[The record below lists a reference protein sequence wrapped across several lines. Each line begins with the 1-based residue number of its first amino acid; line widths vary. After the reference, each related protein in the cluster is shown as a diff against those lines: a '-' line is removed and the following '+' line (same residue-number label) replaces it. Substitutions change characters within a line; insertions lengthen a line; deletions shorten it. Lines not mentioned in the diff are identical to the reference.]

1 MIFLR
6 DVLYKSTFYLLIYI
20 LVGWRGTVVICNI
33 IGISAG
39 TLCPGR
45 RRPRPST
52 ATACIYSMYSLFSYR
67 GWGRSAEAKTSL

>member
-6 DVLYKSTFYLLIYI
+6 DVLYKSTFYLLINL
-20 LVGWRGTVVICNI
+20 LVGWRGTVV
-33 IGISAG
+33 ISAG

-52 ATACIYSMYSLFSYR
+52 ATACMYSMYSLFSYR
-67 GWGRSAEAKTSL
+67 RWGRSAEAKTSL